1 MKTYREIDLNDT
13 PIVVLGCNHFFTT
26 ETLDGHM
33 GIAEVYLQ
41 DERGEFTGLR
51 DVSAEL
57 ARSIPR
63 CPNCQC
69 PVRQHCTKRFNRV
82 INRAVIDEMSKQF
95 LVNGKD
101 ELRKLERQIVE
112 LEQDL
117 KQSSVKIHAP
127 IISPLRQLMR
137 NAIGDRGQ
145 LTATDISTLTQTLRE
160 RNVKSGNLE
169 NAIRL
174 FGKKVAD
181 KNQPAQK
188 LHDATVHAARQKSID
203 QLMTNLDITKSVP
216 AIARNQLI
224 IAGGRIAQVQAASV
238 ILADRLNTTQTIR
251 AIDAGSPIRIP
262 GGAPE
267 QLAKPFF
274 KTCGSLIDDCAVEN
288 LSKIG
293 TEATIYYAQMARLYE
308 SYCHST
314 KTDPDQASQYVKT
327 ARELLLKAR
336 ALCKQLFE
344 NADVLRD
351 TIEELIKV
359 LRKEWY
365 ESVTAEELGAIKDA
379 MVSGPRGIGTH
390 SGHWY
395 NCANGHPVSHSGP
408 ILECI
413 SIDRIIVCDRR
424 MWNAHGNGP
433 MPGMRGTCWW
443 TKSSCGRW
451 GHSCHKHGTLIKCCN
466 YASVNLAVAEVGE
479 RPWFPLNVRI
489 TFW

>member
-1 MKTYREIDLNDT
+1 MKTYREVDLNDT
-13 PIVVLGCNHFFTT
+13 PIVVLGCGHFFTT

-41 DERGEFTGLR
+41 DERGKFTGLQNF
-51 DVSAEL
+51 SAKL

-82 INRAVIDEMSKQF
+82 INRAVIDEMSKRF

-101 ELRKLERQIVE
+101 ELRKLERQILE

-117 KQSSVKIHAP
+117 RHSRGKISLPIPQSA
-127 IISPLRQLMR
+127 R
-137 NAIGDRGQ
+137 NIRGDSGQ
-145 LTATDISTLTQTLRE
+145 LTTTNISKLTQTLQE
-160 RNVKSGNLE
+160 RNVNSGNLE

-174 FGKKVAD
+174 FGNRIAD
-181 KNQPAQK
+181 KNQPTQK
-188 LHDATVHAARQKSID
+188 LHDATIHAARRRSIN
-203 QLMTNLDITKSVP
+203 QLMTNLDITESVP

-224 IAGGRIAQVQAASV
+224 IAGGRVAQVQAACI
-238 ILADRLNTTQTIR
+238 ILADRFSTTQTIR
-251 AIDAGSPIRIP
+251 AIAAGSSIRIP

-267 QLAKPFF
+267 KLANPFF

-293 TEATIYYAQMARLYE
+293 TEATIYYARIARLYE

-314 KTDPDQASQYVKT
+314 KTNLDQASQYVNT
-327 ARELLLKAR
+327 AKELLLKAR
-336 ALCKQLFE
+336 ALCKQPFQ

-351 TIEELIKV
+351 AVEESIKM

-365 ESVTAEELGAIKDA
+365 ELVTAEELAAIKEA
-379 MVSGPRGIGTH
+379 MVSGPEGIGTH

-395 NCANGHPVSHSGP
+395 NCANSHPVSHPGP
-408 ILECI
+408 FFDIF
-413 SIDRIIVCDRR
+413 
-424 MWNAHGNGP
+424 
-433 MPGMRGTCWW
+433 
-443 TKSSCGRW
+443 
-451 GHSCHKHGTLIKCCN
+451 
-466 YASVNLAVAEVGE
+466 Y
-479 RPWFPLNVRI
+479 
-489 TFW
+489 

>member
-13 PIVVLGCNHFFTT
+13 PIVVLGCGHFFTT

-41 DERGEFTGLR
+41 DEHGKFTGLQN
-51 DVSAEL
+51 VSAKL

-82 INRAVIDEMSKQF
+82 INRAVIDEMSKRF

-101 ELRKLERQIVE
+101 ELRKLERQILE

-117 KQSSVKIHAP
+117 EQSRGNISLPIH
-127 IISPLRQLMR
+127 QLAR
-137 NAIGDRGQ
+137 NIRDDRGQ
-145 LTATDISTLTQTLRE
+145 LTTIKISKLTQTLQE
-160 RNVKSGNLE
+160 RNVNSRNLE

-174 FGKKVAD
+174 FGKRVAD

-188 LHDATVHAARQKSID
+188 LHDATVHAARRRSID

-216 AIARNQLI
+216 PIARDRLI
-224 IAGGRIAQVQAASV
+224 IAGGRIAQVQAACI
-238 ILADRLNTTQTIR
+238 ILADRFSTTQTIR
-251 AIDAGSPIRIP
+251 AIAAGSSIQIP

-267 QLAKPFF
+267 RLAKPFF
-274 KTCGSLIDDCAVEN
+274 ETCGSLIDDCAAEN

-293 TEATIYYAQMARLYE
+293 TEATIYYARIARLYE

-314 KTDPDQASQYVKT
+314 KTDLDQASQYVKT
-327 ARELLLKAR
+327 AKELLLKAR
-336 ALCKQLFE
+336 ALCKQPFQ

-351 TIEELIKV
+351 GVEESIKM

-365 ESVTAEELGAIKDA
+365 ESVTAEELAAIKEA
-379 MVSGPRGIGTH
+379 MVSGPEGMGTH

-395 NCANGHPVSHSGP
+395 NCANGHPVSHP
-408 ILECI
+408 
-413 SIDRIIVCDRR
+413 
-424 MWNAHGNGP
+424 
-433 MPGMRGTCWW
+433 
-443 TKSSCGRW
+443 SSFFD
-451 GHSCHKHGTLIKCCN
+451 IFN
-466 YASVNLAVAEVGE
+466 
-479 RPWFPLNVRI
+479 
-489 TFW
+489 